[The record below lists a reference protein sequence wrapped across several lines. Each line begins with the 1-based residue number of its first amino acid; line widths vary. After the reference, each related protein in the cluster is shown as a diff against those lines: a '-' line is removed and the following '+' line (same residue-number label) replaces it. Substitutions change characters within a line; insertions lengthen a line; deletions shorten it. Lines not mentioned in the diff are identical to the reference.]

1 MRLVI
6 GEDAKVAAWAV
17 GFIPHVSSAESLGD
31 CRAVGVARDDQMVAA
46 CVYHRWVPEY
56 ASCEITFAASTP
68 RWATRGLIRGLLA
81 VPFVQ
86 YECNRVTLTI
96 PHDNGRAER
105 FVRGIGFTREGCA
118 RHGFGPKRHALIY
131 GMLRREFDRMF
142 ERAA

>member
-1 MRLVI
+1 MRLVV
-6 GEDAKVAAWAV
+6 GEDDAVAEWAV
-17 GFIPHVSSAESLGD
+17 GLIPHVPTAASLGD
-31 CRAVGVARDDQMVAA
+31 CRAVGVANGTGLVAA

-56 ASCEITFAASTP
+56 ASCEITFAASSP

-86 YECNRVTLTI
+86 YKCNRVTLTV
-96 PHDNGRAER
+96 PHDNERAVR
-105 FVRGIGFTREGCA
+105 FVRGIGFVREGAA
-118 RHGFGPKRHALIY
+118 RDGFGPKRHALIY